1 MWSDVECTPHVMMTS
16 LVEVVVSLTG
26 KIIKMASVFLK
37 RGENYYIITILHF
50 VFRLKTLRR

>member
-16 LVEVVVSLTG
+16 LVEVVVPLTG